1 MMMKWL
7 CHSAKSWNQS
17 VSSFQAS
24 HMIVSS
30 QRKRKVVANVR
41 WAKLGDSTFWYLGD
55 VNRQGIPRLSSG
67 GMRPLHPPYNKSR
80 STAMPS
86 TTWVKEVFLLH
97 SENSRKTWWE
107 VCTVTW
113 MEETSNLS
121 NKKDRGNCGMKQ
133 KNASFSIFKL
143 THPAHM
149 TRKLEKCQM
158 HFFPICGRL
167 LQF

>member
-1 MMMKWL
+1 
-7 CHSAKSWNQS
+7 
-17 VSSFQAS
+17 
-24 HMIVSS
+24 MIVSS

-41 WAKLGDSTFWYLGD
+41 WAKFGDSTFWYLGD

-67 GMRPLHPPYNKSR
+67 GMCPLHPPYNKSQ

-97 SENSRKTWWE
+97 SENSGKTWWE
-107 VCTVTW
+107 VRKVTR
-113 MEETSNLS
+113 MEETSNVS
-121 NKKDRGNCGMKQ
+121 NKKDRGNCDMKQ

-149 TRKLEKCQM
+149 TRKLAKCQM
-158 HFFPICGRL
+158 HFSPFCGRL